1 MSKKIEITADRIREV
16 NETSYKAFIS
26 CTGGGQSFIHEFMQY
41 SGASKTIAG
50 AYVPYHQNL
59 LHEFIG
65 RIPKKYCSEQ
75 TAANMAVASYK
86 KCVLAVDNKK
96 HAIGI
101 GITCTLATDGE
112 RDGREH
118 NVYIAAHTKEFSAS
132 NHIKLPQGLTR
143 STEELIVKELI
154 FQWLYALSVT
164 RDTNFDCRAVHAAD
178 LLKAPSINISTTGIL
193 VVYPGSYDPWHY
205 GHERVYNI
213 AEMQLGITPVLEIT
227 MSNVDK
233 GLVDYITLEDRLKT
247 IPREIPYMVTPAPTF
262 VEKMIY
268 IYKLYPDVK
277 GIVFVVGVDTWNRI
291 WLPLE
296 IGTPEKVYDIFKNN
310 NVKFLVFPRS
320 GFKVTTGYMDDLI
333 IYGDVIEEFKVD
345 ISSSELRAA
354 TDVYLDIDQG

>member
-1 MSKKIEITADRIREV
+1 MPKKIEITADRIREV
-16 NETSYKAFIS
+16 NETPYKTFIA
-26 CTGGGQSFIHEFMQY
+26 CTGGGQSFTHEFMQY

-50 AYVPYHQNL
+50 AYVPYAQEL
-59 LHEFIG
+59 LIEFIG
-65 RIPKKYCSEQ
+65 RTPIKYCSEQ
-75 TAANMAVASYK
+75 TAAHMAVASFK
-86 KCVLAVDNKK
+86 KCRMAVDEKY
-96 HAIGI
+96 AIGL
-101 GITCTLATDGE
+101 GITCILATDGE

-118 NVYIAAHTKEFSAS
+118 HIYIAAHTKEFSAS
-132 NHIKLPQGLTR
+132 NHIKLPSGLTR
-143 STEELIVKELI
+143 STEELIVKEMI

-164 RDTNFDCRAVHAAD
+164 RETNFDCRAVHAAD
-178 LLKAPSINISTTGIL
+178 LLKAPSINISTNGLL

-213 AEMQLGITPVLEIT
+213 AEVQIGVTPVLEIT

-247 IPREIPYMVTPAPTF
+247 IPSDIPYIVTPAPTF

-277 GIVFVVGVDTWNRI
+277 GIIFVVGADTWNRI

-296 IGTPEKVYDIFKNN
+296 IGTPEKVYDVFKNN
-310 NVKFLVFPRS
+310 NVKFLVFPRN
-320 GFKVTTGYMDDLI
+320 GFNLTTGYMDDLI
-333 IYGDVIEEFKVD
+333 IHGEATEEFKVD

-354 TDVYLDIDQG
+354 TDVYLDIDLG